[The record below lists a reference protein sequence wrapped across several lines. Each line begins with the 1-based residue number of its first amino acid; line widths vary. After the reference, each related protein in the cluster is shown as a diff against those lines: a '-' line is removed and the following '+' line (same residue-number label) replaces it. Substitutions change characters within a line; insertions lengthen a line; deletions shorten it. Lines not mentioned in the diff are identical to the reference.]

1 MKKQYRYVSIGY
13 GLWARPR
20 PIESLVERYL
30 RKQAECPHKSRDP
43 HGTCYECGH
52 RTDDPFKG
60 FGRSLT
66 CG

>member
-20 PIESLVERYL
+20 HIESLVERYL

>member
-20 PIESLVERYL
+20 HIESLVERYL

-43 HGTCYECGH
+43 HGTCCECGH